1 MNNIIPYSKIL
12 AIAWAIMI
20 FILSLLPPGAFEILH
35 WDFLSRDKLLHTLF
49 YSIFS
54 FLVSDALLNDNT
66 RPGAKLALFIKTS
79 FICIAFGV
87 LMECLQYLEHLG
99 RLFDAGDII
108 ANCFGTLLGVIVY
121 NLVSTIL
128 ANYTSKQR

>member
-1 MNNIIPYSKIL
+1 MIL
-12 AIAWAIMI
+12 
-20 FILSLLPPGAFEILH
+20 ILSLLPPGAIEILH

-54 FLVSDALLNDNT
+54 FLVSDALVKEYNRSNS
-66 RPGAKLALFIKTS
+66 KLPLLIKTS

-99 RLFDAGDII
+99 RLFDVGDII

-121 NLVSTIL
+121 NLVRFIL
-128 ANYTSKQR
+128 SKNKVK